1 MLNDTNSDKAQAEIK
16 SVLAECAQARKEL
29 QAIVPALEKVN
40 DNLPK
45 PLSSVKALIKVL
57 KTADSRLGGVENELN
72 KILKGD
78 TSKKINDVADKLI
91 SVSTTLDSSLSTYTK
106 EIKPQLDKT
115 VDSLLDVLFDV
126 SNLLTTVENQS
137 PQLNTLSQIHK
148 SINNLAVAQTVEL
161 LLRQAT
167 TF

>member
-1 MLNDTNSDKAQAEIK
+1 M
-16 SVLAECAQARKEL
+16 
-29 QAIVPALEKVN
+29 PALEKVN

-115 VDSLLDVLFDV
+115 VDSLLDLLFDV

-137 PQLNTLSQIHK
+137 PQLNTLVK
-148 SINNLAVAQTVEL
+148 SLNGSIGRRRPFDFAPFSYQQLCK
-161 LLRQAT
+161 AT
-167 TF
+167 